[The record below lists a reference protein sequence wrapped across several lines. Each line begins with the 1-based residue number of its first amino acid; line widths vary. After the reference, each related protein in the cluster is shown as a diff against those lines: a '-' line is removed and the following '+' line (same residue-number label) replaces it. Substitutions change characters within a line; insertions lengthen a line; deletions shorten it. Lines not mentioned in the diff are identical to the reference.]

1 MGPWTLNR
9 ISISTQLLFW
19 FLGISL
25 IPCGVLT
32 ALISYNA
39 TKSLKKSVRQGLL
52 AIADAKTAQL
62 ESFVRERRADM
73 NMASRTTALVESMPR
88 LSEARRKEPLD
99 SPVYIALTQPVRHFV
114 QNFVSSFGYSN
125 AYLFDTDGTLLF
137 QLKSDL
143 DLGSNILTGPLKESE
158 LAEVFDRVRT
168 LLQSEVSDYQMYS
181 GHSEPAAFI
190 ATPVFG
196 SQGRILGFMAF
207 ELENGHVFQVFKEYS
222 GLGETGE
229 AMVAMRQGQEFTY
242 VAPPRYSP
250 DAAFKYRGRF
260 EDVKATA
267 MQKAVEGQ
275 RGYGEG
281 VDYQGHPVV
290 AAWSYLPSY
299 RWGMVVKQ
307 DVDEAFALVNQERTM
322 VLSLLAVTSLLVIAI
337 ALDVAGNYSADP
349 GGCPGNRTGGLRR
362 SHSLLRVVGT
372 GGGRIAVASN
382 RQDDRRPSL
391 ADRQDSAIEHHT
403 SVDCHRD
410 RGNIPA
416 AGTSRFRLQ
425 RFDQPGCCRS
435 QRDLGHRQ

>member
-207 ELENGHVFQVFKEYS
+207 DS
-222 GLGETGE
+222 RTG
-229 AMVAMRQGQEFTY
+229 MFS
-242 VAPPRYSP
+242 RYS
-250 DAAFKYRGRF
+250 RN
-260 EDVKATA
+260 TA
-267 MQKAVEGQ
+267 G
-275 RGYGEG
+275 
-281 VDYQGHPVV
+281 
-290 AAWSYLPSY
+290 
-299 RWGMVVKQ
+299 
-307 DVDEAFALVNQERTM
+307 
-322 VLSLLAVTSLLVIAI
+322 
-337 ALDVAGNYSADP
+337 
-349 GGCPGNRTGGLRR
+349 
-362 SHSLLRVVGT
+362 
-372 GGGRIAVASN
+372 
-382 RQDDRRPSL
+382 
-391 ADRQDSAIEHHT
+391 
-403 SVDCHRD
+403 
-410 RGNIPA
+410 
-416 AGTSRFRLQ
+416 
-425 RFDQPGCCRS
+425 
-435 QRDLGHRQ
+435 